1 MQNINV
7 GDIVVYRWAP
17 WELQRYSK
25 AMGYDRKFLPSWSEP
40 CKVIEVLHSGT
51 QLKLVSLWYER
62 NSRRVVSGND
72 VQRLTRDDSTAALND
87 WKIGFHGEVKRMR
100 GLQLAK
106 GDQGGDEKDEELSG
120 LEGLQEPINWDLLS
134 DELSQVEAGKPVL
147 GTADENRSA
156 AEMKRRKVGWGDTSP
171 DVRVKEEGNQ
181 WMAGATKTQDEAD
194 KEQQGEG
201 RTTTMKAQ
209 GGM

>member
-87 WKIGFHGEVKRMR
+87 WKTGFHEEVKRMR

-106 GDQGGDEKDEELSG
+106 GDQGGDENEEELSE
-120 LEGLQEPINWDLLS
+120 LEVLQEPVNWDLLS
-134 DELSQVEAGKPVL
+134 EELSHVESGKPVL
-147 GTADENRSA
+147 GTTLLQMYGFKKNI
-156 AEMKRRKVGWGDTSP
+156 VNGWLALGRPKT
-171 DVRVKEEGNQ
+171 RLVKE
-181 WMAGATKTQDEAD
+181 KRVR
-194 KEQQGEG
+194 KEEL
-201 RTTTMKAQ
+201 A
-209 GGM
+209 